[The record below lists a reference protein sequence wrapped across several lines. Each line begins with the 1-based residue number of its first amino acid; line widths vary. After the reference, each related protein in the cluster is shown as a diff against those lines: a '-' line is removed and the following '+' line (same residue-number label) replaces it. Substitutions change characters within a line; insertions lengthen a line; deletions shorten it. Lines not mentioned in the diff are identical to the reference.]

1 MKACFV
7 TGTDTG
13 VGKTLVSAA
22 LLRAAARRG
31 LRSIGLKP
39 VAAGCEWRD
48 AAWVNHDAL
57 LLQRCASVRLAYE
70 QINPIALRKAM
81 APHLAAAAESRVLE
95 VDPLA
100 AHCRAVA
107 GLPHDLLLVEGAGGW
122 FVPLDA
128 RHTMADLARAL
139 GWPVILVVG
148 MRLGCLN
155 HALLTAAAIR
165 AAGLP
170 LAGWVANSP
179 DPAMEALED
188 NIVSLEPRLGA
199 PRLATLPWLGS
210 VGEHSAEQ
218 TADQTGESAMLSR
231 VERAADFFDQTSF
244 DRLLDAAA
252 HARL

>member
-1 MKACFV
+1 VVVNACFIA
-7 TGTDTG
+7 GTDTS

-39 VAAGCEWRD
+39 VAAGCERRD
-48 AAWVNHDAL
+48 AAWVNDDAL
-57 LLQRCASVRLAYE
+57 LLQRCASVALTYE
-70 QINPIALRKAM
+70 QVNPIALRKAM
-81 APHLAAAAESRVLE
+81 APHLAAAAEGRALAVA
-95 VDPLA
+95 PLA
-100 AHCRAVA
+100 AHCRSIA

-128 RHTMADLARAL
+128 RHTLADLAREL

-179 DPAMEALED
+179 GPVMEALND
-188 NIVSLEPRLGA
+188 NIVSLDARLDA
-199 PRLATLPWLGS
+199 PRLATLPWLGC
-210 VGEHSAEQ
+210 VGEQ
-218 TADQTGESAMLSR
+218 FMRQTGEDALLDQ
-231 VERAADFFDQTSF
+231 VERAADCFDPTSF
-244 DRLLDAAA
+244 DRLLEAAS